1 MRLVNRSC
9 ALVLAL
15 LFVLPSF
22 VPAARADESL
32 PRETQE
38 HLVAAH
44 AKWGVIEVILDEL
57 FHPDFRGPDHFRAA
71 LSYLCRHVSTIA
83 APALNRWV
91 IRPER
96 HYLGR
101 EFEAALDRVHSRLE
115 GFDTGIGFCNSPDTA
130 VWQQGADKFH
140 ALIKE
145 GTAEAKAIF
154 RKIPQPRIAM
164 SADLQREV
172 IRDELEIIHAFL
184 ANQDEGH
191 RWTPPAAAGAA
202 CPTPGEMKRV
212 AMQHA
217 QVIHITL
224 AMLEYVLA
232 NRAALPREV
241 QAGLTGLHAKL
252 TREKATSL
260 RVIGQGSFDWQKMH
274 DTFHQVFE
282 RADREVEGIRMA
294 W

>member
-15 LFVLPSF
+15 LFLLPAF

-57 FHPDFRGPDHFRAA
+57 FNPDFRGPDHFRAA
-71 LSYLCRHVSTIA
+71 LSYFCRHVSTIA

-101 EFEAALDRVHSRLE
+101 EFETALDRVHSRLE
-115 GFDTGIGFCNSPDTA
+115 GFDLGIGFCNSPDTA
-130 VWQQGADKFH
+130 VWQQTADKFH

-145 GTAEAKAIF
+145 QTAEAKAIF
-154 RKIPQPRIAM
+154 RKIPCPRITM
-164 SADLQREV
+164 SPDLQREV

-184 ANQDEGH
+184 VNQDEIH
-191 RWTPPAAAGAA
+191 HWTPVAAGATSPSPA
-202 CPTPGEMKRV
+202 EVKRV

-241 QAGLTGLHAKL
+241 QEGLTALHAKL

-274 DTFHQVFE
+274 DTFHQVFD
-282 RADREVEGIRMA
+282 RANREVEGIRMA